1 MSADMD
7 GRKEAG
13 IMPGPMVD
21 DADAF
26 FHSLRGRYSDAKL
39 KVVERLDLVEAAYV
53 ACGRDKVLGEVF
65 DTFLQRFVTTRDGRR
80 KEADILF
87 LTGPSGAGKSEAIG
101 RVLRQHEL
109 LQTHQASFGP
119 ISPYVSIKLS
129 GYTLPRIAA
138 HDIIVAAGHPMKSD
152 AGRGDLWNEM
162 PAALKRR
169 LVFLVHIDETQ
180 HLIKGEGTKNE
191 ISALANAIKGVSI
204 SSSWP
209 VAFVL
214 SGLPKIAALAKTDE
228 QFERRAFWVDF
239 PDVQMP
245 AERKLVVRILRKLA
259 EAGGLNIGSMG
270 DTDMPE
276 RMARAARFRYARICQ
291 GVVAAIHVAL
301 RADPNATELRREH
314 FALAY
319 ANQSRARGHNHMN
332 PFLVDDWAK
341 LPEGSFLGEP
351 GDEER

>member
-1 MSADMD
+1 MSADME
-7 GRKEAG
+7 GGKETG
-13 IMPGPMVD
+13 IMRGPMVD

-26 FHSLRGRYSDAKL
+26 FRSLRERMPQKSR
-39 KVVERLDLVEAAYV
+39 KVMDRLDLVGAVYV
-53 ACGRDKVLGEVF
+53 ACGRDKVLGDVF
-65 DTFLQRFVTTRDGRR
+65 EEFLEDYSTTREGRR
-80 KEADILF
+80 KEANVLF

-101 RVLRQHEL
+101 RVLRGHEA

-191 ISALANAIKGVSI
+191 ITALANAIKGVSI

-214 SGLPKIAALAKTDE
+214 SGLPRIAALAKIDE
-228 QFERRAFWVDF
+228 QFERRAYWADF

-245 AERKLVVRILRKLA
+245 TERKLVVRILQKLS
-259 EAGGLNIGSMG
+259 EAGGLNIGSMP

-276 RMARAARFRYARICQ
+276 RMAHAARFRYARICQ
-291 GVVAAIHVAL
+291 GVVAAIHAAL
-301 RADPNATELRREH
+301 RADPNATELRRDH

-319 ANQSRARGHNHMN
+319 ANRSRARGHNHMN
-332 PFLVDDWAK
+332 PFLVDDWAR
-341 LPEGSFLGEP
+341 LPEGSFLGQSED
-351 GDEER
+351 DER